1 MCRQAEQAGHT
12 GVCLGRGA
20 ALNISPARSTGCA
33 SSRCLLPSAA
43 LWEDVSSPHAADPRC
58 CRTGMDRA
66 VRSFAGHT
74 SSVVSQLE
82 AVCSLSVPHLYAFSS
97 WHFPVAR
104 GAHTAPS
111 CVSLSVLNSLQGSRL
126 GGLTGLT
133 VLRGG
138 LSTAGM
144 RALHSSPIS
153 IPGMRAALFWWWC
166 QSNHSCAVGDKEVQR
181 SAAQPTFNECL

>member
-12 GVCLGRGA
+12 GVCLGHGA
-20 ALNISPARSTGCA
+20 ALNISLARSTGCA

-138 LSTAGM
+138 FPQQG
-144 RALHSSPIS
+144 
-153 IPGMRAALFWWWC
+153 
-166 QSNHSCAVGDKEVQR
+166 
-181 SAAQPTFNECL
+181 